1 MAQRYADELRDELHE
16 ADIIVGFEEYG
27 GLPRA
32 LAEPAPG
39 PAGRVLVGGATV
51 PFRDESRRGLRP
63 RVLLLLLLH
72 PRLPRPLPEQADAF
86 LAEAEAL
93 AAGGALNLIAEDT
106 NQYALE
112 CGPSRATTARRLA
125 LFHKRGLDKTP
136 RCFFIRKKD
145 MLAKSGAARG
155 G

>member
-1 MAQRYADELRDELHE
+1 MAQRYADELRDE

-63 RVLLLLLLH
+63 RVSFCSIPGFRGRFRSKPMPFSQRRRRS
-72 PRLPRPLPEQADAF
+72 PRVA
-86 LAEAEAL
+86 
-93 AAGGALNLIAEDT
+93 
-106 NQYALE
+106 
-112 CGPSRATTARRLA
+112 PST
-125 LFHKRGLDKTP
+125 
-136 RCFFIRKKD
+136 
-145 MLAKSGAARG
+145 
-155 G
+155 